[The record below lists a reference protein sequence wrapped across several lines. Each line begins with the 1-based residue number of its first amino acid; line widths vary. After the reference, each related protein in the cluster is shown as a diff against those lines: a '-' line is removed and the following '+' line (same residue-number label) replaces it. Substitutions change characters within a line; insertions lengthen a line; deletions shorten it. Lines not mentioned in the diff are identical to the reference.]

1 MSRLATYVV
10 RFVLIL
16 TGFLAAC
23 AAASLF
29 VNVLFVSTVGAVI
42 PEFAEVAGP
51 SLFVTV
57 PFLTLIIANL
67 AFGPFLLVAVAAE
80 LLGWRSWIAHAS
92 GGAVVARMT
101 QAPAGFLDTRSDL
114 AARATV
120 DAAQAALRAAGTDL
134 ALETADM
141 VLMSDDIGR
150 LPFAFGLARATRKI
164 VVSNIVISLGIVF
177 ALVPVAMLGGL
188 HMTAAVILHEG
199 STLLVIFNALR
210 LLGFERNQAA

>member
-92 GGAVVARMT
+92 GGAVVALY
-101 QAPAGFLDTRSDL
+101 AGWQMAAFIDRPDVASDPGLTLFTL
-114 AARATV
+114 AAGLVGGIAYWAIVGRT
-120 DAAQAALRAAGTDL
+120 AGNWRD
-134 ALETADM
+134 EPI
-141 VLMSDDIGR
+141 S
-150 LPFAFGLARATRKI
+150 P
-164 VVSNIVISLGIVF
+164 VS
-177 ALVPVAMLGGL
+177 
-188 HMTAAVILHEG
+188 
-199 STLLVIFNALR
+199 
-210 LLGFERNQAA
+210 